1 MAHYSLIDAD
11 ISIVCEKCYIK
22 GSVNGHLKIRE
33 DLNLTKIVDSV
44 SSELENATSEAW
56 DEVKDY
62 VEDVAKDVG
71 HFNFDHLPA
80 FPTLDVDFNL
90 NKTKGLPPVDAHFE
104 FDNLELY
111 MDFDVKLEAGT
122 YYTFRLFTSETPA
135 GFSIPGL
142 EVGALFKASLILM
155 TDAAV
160 NIQSGVHLKLEDGLA
175 MDLELFNK
183 KVSGLTM

>member
-1 MAHYSLIDAD
+1 M
-11 ISIVCEKCYIK
+11 
-22 GSVNGHLKIRE
+22 NGHLKIRE
-33 DLNLTKIVDSV
+33 DVNLTKAVHSIA
-44 SSELENATSEAW
+44 SELDNATTKAW

-71 HFNFDHLPA
+71 HFHFHDLPA

-90 NKTKGLPPVDAHFE
+90 NKTAGLPPVDAHFE

-111 MDFDVKLEAGT
+111 MDFDLKLDAGT

-135 GFSIPGL
+135 GFAIPGL
-142 EVGALFKASLILM
+142 EAGALFKASLILM
-155 TDAAV
+155 TESAI
-160 NIQSGVHLKLEDGLA
+160 NIQSGVHLKLDDGLA

-183 KVSGLTM
+183 KVSGLTL